1 MSFPQ
6 PFFWFPPLFSRR
18 SSCKSGGKKNN
29 HSNFCFL
36 GREHEK
42 TIRGYFVHKPGNK
55 PYIGNIWVFPKI
67 KVPQNGWFVMEI
79 PIKMDDVWVPLF
91 LETSIWI
98 SEIYSSPPR
107 IGSFRIP
114 PQKPTLR
121 VRFTLFVW
129 SALDLQSPETTVK
142 LRFFPKHTKTNYVV
156 RKVWV
161 NSIQTITFC
170 ENIGNIFYNTFDLT
184 DRGDLTYSRSTIHL
198 DDYTFSYEVK
208 WGHEIICPEVSFKS
222 QCT

>member
-79 PIKMDDVWVPLF
+79 PIKMDDLGVPLF

-98 SEIYSSPPR
+98 SENYSSPPR
-107 IGSFRIP
+107 IEASGFPHRN
-114 PQKPTLR
+114 LR
-121 VRFTLFVW
+121 YEYVSRCLFGV
-129 SALDLQSPETTVK
+129 
-142 LRFFPKHTKTNYVV
+142 H
-156 RKVWV
+156 
-161 NSIQTITFC
+161 SI
-170 ENIGNIFYNTFDLT
+170 YNPL
-184 DRGDLTYSRSTIHL
+184 
-198 DDYTFSYEVK
+198 K
-208 WGHEIICPEVSFKS
+208 QP
-222 QCT
+222 